1 MNGTVISQLESKLAL
16 PDSEEE
22 RLAHQAP
29 SLDQLT
35 GPELERLARL
45 AYRIAQVQNGQRALL
60 LTTSLVPWNDLTDRE
75 RANARATVLRIF
87 QAGCLTGWIDPT

>member
-1 MNGTVISQLESKLAL
+1 
-16 PDSEEE
+16 
-22 RLAHQAP
+22 
-29 SLDQLT
+29 
-35 GPELERLARL
+35 
-45 AYRIAQVQNGQRALL
+45 L